1 MGRCWRGTAGQCE
14 GLEPSRTS
22 MFREYEDR
30 DFISIIYDIMER
42 GSIRKKNK
50 GWFHR
55 TSKAKVWSL
64 LIHFI
69 LSAMKIH
76 WRV

>member
-1 MGRCWRGTAGQCE
+1 
-14 GLEPSRTS
+14 

-42 GSIRKKNK
+42 GSIGKKNK

-69 LSAMKIH
+69 LNAMKMH